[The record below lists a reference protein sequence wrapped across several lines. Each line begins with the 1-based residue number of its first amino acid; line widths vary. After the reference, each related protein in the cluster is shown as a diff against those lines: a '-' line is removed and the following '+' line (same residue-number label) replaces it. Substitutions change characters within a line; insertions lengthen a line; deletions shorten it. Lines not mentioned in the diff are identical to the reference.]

1 MYLPQCKH
9 TASKI
14 QTSKKCHTQH
24 TTSLIQ
30 NYFYLP
36 PAGQNLLQQMQLIP
50 VQGVEV
56 DESIDKEGQYGNSGP
71 VNIIINC
78 TWQAI
83 HPISSLYSQY
93 IYINISNHE
102 INSVKCHT
110 MPRVIATN
118 LQFYKKNGA

>member
-1 MYLPQCKH
+1 
-9 TASKI
+9 
-14 QTSKKCHTQH
+14 
-24 TTSLIQ
+24 
-30 NYFYLP
+30 
-36 PAGQNLLQQMQLIP
+36 MQLIP

-93 IYINISNHE
+93 IHINISNHE

-118 LQFYKKNGA
+118 LQFYKKKEHKIKKN